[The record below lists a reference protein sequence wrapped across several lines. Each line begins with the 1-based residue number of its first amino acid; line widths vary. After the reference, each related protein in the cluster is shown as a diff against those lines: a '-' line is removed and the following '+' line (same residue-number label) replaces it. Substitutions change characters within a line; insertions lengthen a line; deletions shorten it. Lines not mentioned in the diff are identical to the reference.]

1 LVSAYSGDEGPENN
15 LLATIDAYV
24 NAEKAEPLPSF
35 AEAIEAHKAMVYSIG
50 WHFLRDRLAA
60 EELAQEVF
68 LQLYRNWRQMKSPD
82 HIVFWLRKVASHR
95 AIDYSRKSKRREQI
109 SLEETAEPTAL
120 ERVHDTFLS
129 TYLERI
135 VASLPEKQ
143 RLVVVLRYQEDM
155 EVEEIAKT
163 LGLKPATVKTQLAR
177 ALDLLRLKTDRRLGN
192 DTNRAK
198 AAHAGEGI

>member
-1 LVSAYSGDEGPENN
+1 
-15 LLATIDAYV
+15 LLASIDAYLTP
-24 NAEKAEPLPSF
+24 AEAQPLPPF
-35 AEAIEAHKAMVYSIG
+35 AEAIETHKAMVFSIG

-68 LQLYRNWRQMKSPD
+68 LQLHRNWRGMKSAD

-95 AIDYSRKSKRREQI
+95 AIDYARKMKRREHM

-129 TYLERI
+129 AYLERI

-163 LGLKPATVKTQLAR
+163 LGLKQATVKTQLAR
-177 ALDLLRLKTDRRLGN
+177 ALDLLRAKTDGRLGN
-192 DTNRAK
+192 DKNRAK
-198 AAHAGEGI
+198 AARASEGI

>member
-1 LVSAYSGDEGPENN
+1 M
-15 LLATIDAYV
+15 LASVDAYV
-24 NAEKAEPLPSF
+24 NAEEAQPLPSF
-35 AEAIEAHKAMVYSIG
+35 AEAIEAHKAMVFSIG

-68 LQLYRNWRQMKSPD
+68 LQLHRNWHAMKSGD

-95 AIDYSRKSKRREQI
+95 AIDCARKLKRQQET

-155 EVEEIAKT
+155 EVEEIAKA
-163 LGLKPATVKTQLAR
+163 LDMKPATVKTQLAR
-177 ALDLLRLKTDRRLGN
+177 ALDLLRAKTERRLGN
-192 DTNRAK
+192 DGNRAK
-198 AAHAGEGI
+198 AAKRK

>member
-1 LVSAYSGDEGPENN
+1 
-15 LLATIDAYV
+15 
-24 NAEKAEPLPSF
+24 
-35 AEAIEAHKAMVYSIG
+35 MVYSIG

-68 LQLYRNWRQMKSPD
+68 LQLHRNWRAMKSAD

-95 AIDYSRKSKRREQI
+95 AIDCARKLKRRQHL

-129 TYLERI
+129 TYLERL

-177 ALDLLRLKTDRRLGN
+177 ALDLLRVKTDRRLGHERN
-192 DTNRAK
+192 SAK
-198 AAHAGEGI
+198 AARAGEGI